1 MRLFFKRFL
10 FFLIPILLVLGVAE
24 LFLRHVPTSYKI
36 KKAQLTASSWNIELL
51 ILGNSH
57 ATYGLDPRQFSLNAF
72 NIASVNQS
80 LYFDKRITLKYLD
93 ELPRLKYVLIS
104 VDYHSLYFSDE
115 GFRDTWSYYGY
126 GIDYKHSLPIATR
139 LSYLYGY
146 KGALSLEFMKRSF
159 QKKYKIIRSVDVDF
173 DLDLDHPYEK
183 GFVGKVNG
191 PYLAEK
197 DMRDRAAF
205 FNDIVHSSDERE
217 SVIADLENFIDTL
230 KGRNITPILI
240 TLPCYGPYRAYL
252 DKKVVEQNTIDI
264 QAICSKEQ
272 VRYWDYFT
280 MPLDS
285 NYFYNSDHVNEK
297 GAKTVTTDV
306 NRRIE
311 ELEKARQVASVV
323 RKVAAVVRK

>member
-10 FFLIPILLVLGVAE
+10 FFLIPILLMLGLAE
-24 LFLRHVPTSYKI
+24 LYLRHVPTSYNI
-36 KKAQLTASSWNIELL
+36 KEAQLTANSWNIELL

-57 ATYGLDPRQFSLNAF
+57 ATYGLDPRLFSLSAF

-80 LYFDKRITLKYLD
+80 LYFDKRITLKYID
-93 ELPRLKYVLIS
+93 ELPKLKYVLIS

-115 GFRDTWSYYGY
+115 GYRDTWSYYGY
-126 GIDYKHSLPIATR
+126 GINYKDSLSIATR

-146 KGALSLEFMKRSF
+146 KGALALEFMKRSF
-159 QKKYKIIRSVDVDF
+159 QKKYRIIRSVDVDF
-173 DLDLDHPYEK
+173 DLDLDHPYTK

-191 PYLAEK
+191 PYLAET
-197 DMRDRAAF
+197 DNRDRAKF
-205 FNDIVHSSDERE
+205 FNDIVRTSNERE
-217 SVIADLENFIDTL
+217 SVIADLEDFIDTL
-230 KGRNITPILI
+230 KKRNITPILI

-252 DKKVVEQNTIDI
+252 DKTVMAQNTIDI

-285 NYFYNSDHVNEK
+285 IYFYNSDHVNEK
-297 GAKTVTTDV
+297 GAAIVTKDV

-311 ELEKARQVASVV
+311 ELEKGEQVAGVL
-323 RKVAAVVRK
+323 RK